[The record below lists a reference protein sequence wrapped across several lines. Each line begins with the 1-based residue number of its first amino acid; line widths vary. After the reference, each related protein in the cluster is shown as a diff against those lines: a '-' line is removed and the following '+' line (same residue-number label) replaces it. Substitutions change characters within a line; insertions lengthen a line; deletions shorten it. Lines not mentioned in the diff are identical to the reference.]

1 MGVNSSKGFNFRL
14 MASGSNGGYTQLD
27 TFADEPITISDN
39 ITGLFDIGVLPSDFT
54 RQIMLPGTKVNNLF
68 FEHVYDISVQNPYL
82 FATNVK
88 VPAYFDFDGIYLSQG
103 YLQLNKVNV
112 KANKYIESY
121 EVSIFGGLSSFA
133 RDLNRYFLTDLTN
146 LSTYNHISSF
156 TNISASWD
164 RTFFNGDI
172 VYPFIDYGSGWQYTS
187 GQYQVFGLDDFNG
200 GITVQDYKPA
210 IRVKKVLDKIFEFT
224 GYTYTSS
231 FMNQPWLDDVYMVC
245 NNSLK
250 YPEYVG
256 VDLETYG
263 VIKVGA
269 ISGSGMTNVV
279 LPSGS
284 FVTLP
289 WINKLTDPQQ
299 FYNNNAYRVDTHT
312 NLSGVLNL
320 NINVSCSANNM
331 PGTLSANGTWQIR
344 MIETGSST
352 VYSTRAIQSY
362 IFFFD
367 QLQQSRTGGI
377 NQTFELPTEFL
388 MEDIPAGNYYFQVRQ
403 SPNFPSSVASLP
415 VVTMDPDNTTKS
427 FLEIKKVKQ
436 AADFRLMQLQ
446 LNMPYGENGIKL
458 IDFIQGLQKK
468 FNLVIYPNKRKSREF
483 IIEDFNSWY
492 GRGETK
498 DFNRYINLND
508 NIEVTPANNLAVNK
522 LQFGDKLGND
532 YIALQFQKGTTREF
546 GKTYYTDT
554 QNFFSQ
560 GEFNV
565 ETSFSTTPLV
575 RVAGTGLSGSVGG
588 INPPPS
594 SERYVGGCKYGYSFD
609 PQDTCTSPAV
619 IQTYTTSGNLQTG
632 LIVYADQYGN
642 SPILNLRYV
651 TGPSG
656 GIIYELNTA
665 TGMIGSQ
672 TGYYC

>member
-54 RQIMLPGTKVNNLF
+54 RQINIPGTKVNNLF

-187 GQYQVFGLDDFNG
+187 GQYQVFGLDDSNG

-210 IRVKKVLDKIFEFT
+210 IRVKKVLDKIFDFT

-256 VDLETYG
+256 VELETYG

-289 WINKLTDPQQ
+289 WINKLSDPQQ

-320 NINVSCSANNM
+320 NINVSCSVNNM

-362 IFFFD
+362 IFYFD

-377 NQTFELPTEFL
+377 NQTFDLATEFL

-403 SPNFPSSVASLP
+403 SPNFPSSVAALP

-458 IDFIQGLQKK
+458 IHFIQGLQKK

-498 DFNRYINLND
+498 DFNKYINLND

-560 GEFNV
+560 GEFSV

-575 RVAGTGLSGSVGG
+575 RVGGTGLSGSVGG

-594 SERYVGGCKYGYSFD
+594 CERYVGGCKYGYSFD

-619 IQTYTTSGNLQTG
+619 IQTYTTTGELQTG
-632 LIVYADQYGN
+632 LIVYRDQYGN

>member
-14 MASGSNGGYTQLD
+14 MASGSNGGYIQLD

-39 ITGLFDIGVLPSDFT
+39 VTGLFDIGVLPSDFT
-54 RQIMLPGTKVNNLF
+54 RQITIPGTKVNNSF

-88 VPAYFDFDGIYLSQG
+88 VPAYFDFDGLYLSQG

-112 KANKYIESY
+112 KANKYIQSY
-121 EVSIFGGLSSFA
+121 EVSIYGGLSSFA
-133 RDLNRYFLTDLTN
+133 RDLNRYYLTDLTN
-146 LSTYNHISSF
+146 LASYNHVSSYE
-156 TNISASWD
+156 NISASWD
-164 RTFFNGDI
+164 RTLFSGDV

-187 GQYQVFGLDDFNG
+187 GEYQVFGLDDSNG
-200 GITVQDYKPA
+200 GITVQDYKPG
-210 IRVKKVLDKIFEFT
+210 IRVKKVLDKIFDFT

-231 FMNQPWLDDVYMVC
+231 FMNQAWLDDVYMVC

-263 VIKVGA
+263 TIKVGA
-269 ISGSGMTNVV
+269 ISGSNMTNVL

-289 WINKLTDPQQ
+289 WINKLSDPQQ
-299 FYNNNAYRVDTHT
+299 FYNNGAYRVDLHT
-312 NLSGVLNL
+312 NIAGVLNL

-403 SPNFPSSVASLP
+403 SPNFPSSVAALP
-415 VVTMDPDNTTKS
+415 VVTMDPENTTKS
-427 FLEIKKVKQ
+427 YLEIKKVKQ

-498 DFNRYINLND
+498 DFNKYINLND

-560 GEFNV
+560 GEFKV
-565 ETSFSTTPLV
+565 ETQFGVTPLI
-575 RVAGTGLSGSVGG
+575 RIPGTGLSGSVGG
-588 INPPPS
+588 ITPPAP
-594 SERYVGGCKYGYSFD
+594 ECGKYRF
-609 PQDTCTSPAV
+609 
-619 IQTYTTSGNLQTG
+619 
-632 LIVYADQYGN
+632 
-642 SPILNLRYV
+642 
-651 TGPSG
+651 GPSALAG
-656 GIIYELNTA
+656 YVYYRDCLGHIISEWVDFNEELTIDCA
-665 TGMIGSQ
+665 QSGSVQ
-672 TGYYC
+672 GYGPTTYLTTC

>member
-39 ITGLFDIGVLPSDFT
+39 ITGLFDIGVLLSDFT
-54 RQIMLPGTKVNNLF
+54 RQINIPGTKVNNLF

-210 IRVKKVLDKIFEFT
+210 IRVKKVLDKIFDFT

-256 VDLETYG
+256 VELETYG

-289 WINKLTDPQQ
+289 WINKLSDPQQ

-320 NINVSCSANNM
+320 NINVSCSVNNM

-362 IFFFD
+362 IFYFD

-377 NQTFELPTEFL
+377 NQTFDLATEFL
-388 MEDIPAGNYYFQVRQ
+388 MEDIPAGNYYLQVRH
-403 SPNFPSSVASLP
+403 S
-415 VVTMDPDNTTKS
+415 
-427 FLEIKKVKQ
+427 
-436 AADFRLMQLQ
+436 
-446 LNMPYGENGIKL
+446 
-458 IDFIQGLQKK
+458 
-468 FNLVIYPNKRKSREF
+468 
-483 IIEDFNSWY
+483 
-492 GRGETK
+492 
-498 DFNRYINLND
+498 
-508 NIEVTPANNLAVNK
+508 
-522 LQFGDKLGND
+522 
-532 YIALQFQKGTTREF
+532 
-546 GKTYYTDT
+546 
-554 QNFFSQ
+554 
-560 GEFNV
+560 
-565 ETSFSTTPLV
+565 
-575 RVAGTGLSGSVGG
+575 
-588 INPPPS
+588 
-594 SERYVGGCKYGYSFD
+594 
-609 PQDTCTSPAV
+609 
-619 IQTYTTSGNLQTG
+619 
-632 LIVYADQYGN
+632 
-642 SPILNLRYV
+642 
-651 TGPSG
+651 
-656 GIIYELNTA
+656 
-665 TGMIGSQ
+665 
-672 TGYYC
+672 